1 MGNREMKDPTIFKDS
16 RESKVFHNYSHQ
28 ELKTNSMVPSNNT
41 MPLNT
46 KGEVE
51 EMAEATEG

>member
-1 MGNREMKDPTIFKDS
+1 MKDPTIFKDS
-16 RESKVFHNYSHQ
+16 RESKVFHNYLHQ